1 MATTYYLGAGA
12 SANTIPCV
20 ADLASKILEI
30 SDYIEKFGVANKTI
44 QMYTDDPVKTRN
56 LTVDKNACKTILT
69 QFCTNLDRELS
80 IDTLAKIYYRQ
91 NRLDDYIQLKAILL
105 ASFLIWTRQKG
116 IDKRYNNFWATL
128 MQVKKSSSNSDI
140 VLEGYGNN
148 INIVSWN
155 YDTQL
160 EDSLLWIY
168 DGSRIG
174 PSYYAGN
181 EKSSIVS
188 SNTGIPYIKLNGS
201 ASFKTNCTFRNG
213 EFSFSLEKIPDSW
226 LAHLASSII
235 THPSDYTRDIESIKF
250 CWERNDYDK
259 QEIELFKKHTEKT
272 TTLVVIGY
280 TFPSINHLVDTEIIQ
295 SMNLLKKV
303 YFQGADKYDSERIK
317 DYFSAVSNNTRNT
330 ELLAI
335 DAKGFFIP
343 PEATLAAKPDTRMS
357 SLINF

>member
-12 SANTIPCV
+12 SANAIPCV
-20 ADLASKILEI
+20 ADLTSKILEI
-30 SDYIEKFGVANKTI
+30 SDYIQKFGVANKTI

-56 LTVDKNACKTILT
+56 LIVDKNACKTILT
-69 QFCTNLDRELS
+69 QFCKNLDHELS

-91 NRLDDYIQLKAILL
+91 NRLNEYAQLKAILF
-105 ASFLIWTRQKG
+105 ASFLVWTKQKG
-116 IDKRYNNFWATL
+116 IDRRYNNFWATL
-128 MQVKKSSSNSDI
+128 MQLKKSSLNSDI

-160 EDSLLWIY
+160 EDSLLSIY

-181 EKSSIVS
+181 EKSSVVS
-188 SNTGIPYIKLNGS
+188 ANTGIPYIKLNGS
-201 ASFKTNCTFRNG
+201 ASFRNTCNFRDVDIYYN
-213 EFSFSLEKIPDSW
+213 LAKIPDSW

-235 THPSDYTRDIESIKF
+235 TNPKDFERDIEGIKF
-250 CWERNDYDK
+250 CWETGDYNRD
-259 QEIELFKKHTEKT
+259 EIELFKNHIQKT
-272 TTLVVIGY
+272 KILVVIGY
-280 TFPSINHLVDTEIIQ
+280 TFPSINHLIDTELIQ
-295 SMNLLKKV
+295 SMDLLKKV
-303 YFQGADKYDSERIK
+303 YFQGADKNDSERIK
-317 DYFSAVSNNTRNT
+317 DYFSAVSNNTRNM
-330 ELLAI
+330 ELVAI

-343 PEATLAAKPDTRMS
+343 PEATLAAKPDTRMP